1 MNAFSFHSL
10 LDEGARFRCA
20 RQAAVVVTAGFLGV
34 GTAGAAVATGTTGE
48 RAGKQVVEAACA
60 ACHASGKD
68 GAPRIGDHKAW
79 SKLAAR
85 GLTSLTASA
94 LTGIRKMPAHGGSPE
109 TSDLEISRAITYMV
123 NQSGGK
129 WIEPVG
135 KAAPAKTA
143 APTERT
149 GQKVVQIQCG
159 TCHLTGENGAPK
171 VGDRAAWVQ
180 RLKRGMPEVV
190 RSAFNGH
197 GAMPARGGL
206 ADITESEMKNAIT
219 YMFNPASAN
228 PLPVV
233 ASAPAAQDPN
243 HKTVGDTEIFIG
255 FASAESIRAAQK
267 TPGTTS
273 ITGIPD
279 GANYYHVNVTL
290 HDRVSKAPVTNAEVD
305 VRVEDLMSRGE
316 SKTLKVETTSQA
328 NVRVEDIDAF
338 RSLEIM
344 AINQAFSYGGFFKMP
359 TKGRYSVIVK
369 VKRPGVAQPME
380 TKFDY
385 LRN

>member
-1 MNAFSFHSL
+1 MNSFLNFCFH
-10 LDEGARFRCA
+10 DEGSRFGRA
-20 RQAAVVVTAGFLGV
+20 FRAAVVVTAGFLGI
-34 GTAGAAVATGTTGE
+34 GAAGAAVAAGATGE
-48 RAGKQVVEAACA
+48 RSGKQVVEAACA

-68 GAPRIGDHKAW
+68 GAPRMGDRDAW

-85 GLTSLTASA
+85 GLTSLTATA
-94 LTGIRKMPAHGGSPE
+94 LTGIRKMPAHGGSAE
-109 TSDLEISRAITYMV
+109 SSDLEISRAIAYMV

-135 KAAPAKTA
+135 KAAPAKAA

-171 VGDRAAWVQ
+171 IGDRTAWVQ

-206 ADITESEMKNAIT
+206 ADITESEMRNAIT
-219 YMFNPASAN
+219 YMFNPASAH

-233 ASAPAAQDPN
+233 ASVPAARDPN
-243 HKTVGDTEIFIG
+243 HKTMGDTEIFIG
-255 FASAESIRAAQK
+255 IASAESIRAAQK
-267 TPGTTS
+267 TPGAAS
-273 ITGIPD
+273 IASIPD

-290 HDRVSKAPVTNAEVD
+290 HDRLSKAPITNAEVD

-316 SKTLKVETTSQA
+316 SQKLKVETTSQA

-359 TKGRYSVIVK
+359 TKGRYSVNVK
-369 VKRPGVAQPME
+369 VKRPGVAQPVE

>member
-1 MNAFSFHSL
+1 MNSFSNCFFH
-10 LDEGARFRCA
+10 DEGARSGRA
-20 RQAAVVVTAGFLGV
+20 LRAVIVLAAGIIGIGA
-34 GTAGAAVATGTTGE
+34 AGAAVAADPTGE

-68 GAPRIGDHKAW
+68 GAPRMGDRDAW
-79 SKLAAR
+79 KKLAAR
-85 GLTSLTASA
+85 GLTSLTSSA
-94 LTGIRKMPAHGGSPE
+94 LTGIRKMPAHGGSAE

-135 KAAPAKTA
+135 KAAPLKTT
-143 APTERT
+143 APAERS

-233 ASAPAAQDPN
+233 ASTPAAQDPN

-255 FASAESIRAAQK
+255 IASAESIRAAQK
-267 TPGTTS
+267 NTGPAS

-279 GANYYHVNVTL
+279 GANYFHVNVTL
-290 HDRVSKAPVTNAEVD
+290 NDRISKTPVTNAQVE
-305 VRVEDLMSRGE
+305 VRVEDLLSRGE
-316 SKTLKVETTSQA
+316 SKTLKVETTSRA
-328 NVRVEDIDAF
+328 NVRVEDISAF
-338 RSLEIM
+338 RSLEMM
-344 AINQAFSYGGFFKMP
+344 AINQAISYGGFFKMP
-359 TKGRYSVIVK
+359 TKGRYTVTVK
-369 VKRPGVAQPME
+369 VQRPEAALPVE

-385 LRN
+385 QRN